1 MPAKKLLD
9 KRQYGKNIQQNWD
22 DLSLYDDDPETA
34 KFYQL
39 TDRQSAALQGI
50 CDFLKWRTRYQN
62 LPAEVDVELFG
73 SDTVYRLQNPIDPGE
88 CQTFPPY
95 ASFITYEPND
105 PFRTPDL
112 VPAGY
117 TYPPWYIASTAAE
130 LTYDAQLGAAV
141 TTFERLPPLNLSGF
155 PRFRVTVNG
164 IGTVTLH
171 LAAVNIGGMAQIT
184 VDDNV
189 STLELIDLIQDKLAV
204 PPETA
209 NIIEKEYYF
218 GVAGEHRIDVIML
231 PALQDQIPPVMFGG
245 GLNGV
250 TLCGFGLKMP
260 SEDGLMLRQS
270 LTDSCI
276 LEQSADGETWSE
288 AFDFS
293 QCASIASG
301 QDVDNIT
308 IQQKFLSYINQQ
320 NTSKAAQQQYSEDY
334 TGDPSSVNPD
344 APDDDFAGDGSTP
357 AKRALCA
364 AIDAYLRAYA
374 YSKVQQ
380 LDVAVAAG
388 AGLLLLAAFLTG
400 GLAFPLAIAANVA
413 IGAASLVGGVS
424 YNAARTALTD
434 TDALDEI
441 ACCMRDKLEP
451 LPITEANWNDALDDC
466 SFTPGSNEAIAMGFI
481 ADGLAGNYLTFVD
494 FLGTAVKA
502 QNDGQTIT
510 CVCDPFSPVSY
521 SVADC
526 LGGGAGGAGTITFVS
541 GDEYDI
547 TTIADVT
554 GGYSFHIREATEQLF
569 AYRHVSGSVNSS
581 IVKKFDDDCVWSG
594 SGGGASNQNQYLKEL
609 SIYTL
614 TATTIRIRFYTP
626 TE

>member
-1 MPAKKLLD
+1 MPEKKTPD
-9 KRQYGKNIQQNWD
+9 IRQDGKIIRQDWD
-22 DLSLYDDDPETA
+22 TLALYDDEPENA

-62 LPAEVDVELFG
+62 LPEDVDVELFG

-117 TYPPWYIASTAAE
+117 TYPPWYIAGTAAE
-130 LTYDAQLGAAV
+130 VIYDAQLGAAV
-141 TTFERLPPLNLSGF
+141 STFERLPPLNLSGF

-184 VDDNV
+184 VDDDI
-189 STLELIDLIQDKLAV
+189 TTIELIDLIQDKIAV

-209 NIIEKEYYF
+209 NIIEKEYHF
-218 GVAGEHRIDVIML
+218 AVSGEHRIDVIML
-231 PALQDQIPPVMFGG
+231 PALQDQLPPVMFGG
-245 GLNGV
+245 GLNAV

-260 SEDGLMLRQS
+260 SEEGLMLRQS

-293 QCASIASG
+293 QCQSIASG
-301 QDVDNIT
+301 EDVTNIK
-308 IQQKFLSYINQQ
+308 IQQKYTSFISQQ
-320 NTSKAAQQQYSEDY
+320 NTSKAAQEQYQADY
-334 TGDPSSVNPD
+334 TGDPSSINPD

-364 AIDAYLRAYA
+364 ALAAFVRAYA
-374 YSKVQQ
+374 YNKVQQ
-380 LDVAVAAG
+380 LDVVIAAG
-388 AGLLLLAAFLTG
+388 AGLLILAAFLTG

-413 IGAASLVGGVS
+413 ISAAALVGGVS

-434 TDALDEI
+434 TDALDDI

-451 LPITEANWNDALDDC
+451 LPISEANWNNALDDC
-466 SFTPGSNEAIAMGFI
+466 SFTPGSNQAIAMGFI
-481 ADGLAGNYLTFVD
+481 AEGIPGNYLTFVD

-510 CVCDPFSPVSY
+510 CPCDPFSPVSY
-521 SVADC
+521 AVADC
-526 LGGGAGGAGTITFVS
+526 LGGGAGGAGTITFIS

-547 TTIADVT
+547 TTIADIA
-554 GGYSFHIREATEQLF
+554 GGFSFHIREATEQLF
-569 AYRHVSGSVNSS
+569 AYQVVSGAVNSS
-581 IVKKFDDDCVWSG
+581 VVKKFDDSCHWSG
-594 SGGGASNQNQYLKEL
+594 SGGGAQETNQYLKEL
-609 SIYTL
+609 SLYTL
-614 TATTIRIRFYTP
+614 TSVTIRIRFYTP